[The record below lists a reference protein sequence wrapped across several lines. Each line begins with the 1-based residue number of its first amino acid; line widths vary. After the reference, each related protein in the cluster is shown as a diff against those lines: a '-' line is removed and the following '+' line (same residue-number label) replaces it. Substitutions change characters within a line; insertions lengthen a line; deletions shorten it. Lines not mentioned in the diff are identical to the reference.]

1 MTTNTR
7 LIAAVGKHNAKPRTS
22 PPPEPLPA
30 GEVAEMVCAYRRG
43 ESLTA
48 LARCYHRDLT
58 RVRRALEGAGVTLRT
73 RQQQR
78 ARNMAERQDAT
89 RCRACGIILVRA
101 GCRSYEGA
109 CADCWRE
116 ALKRARAWHCGIR
129 EAMER
134 WIEEGRR
141 VESGEAEL
149 GEWCGNIKRRAA

>member
-1 MTTNTR
+1 MTNTR
-7 LIAAVGKHNAKPRTS
+7 LIAAVAQHNAKPRTS

-48 LARCYHRDLT
+48 LARRYHRDPA
-58 RVRRALEGAGVTLRT
+58 RVRRALETAGVTLRT

-89 RCRACGIILVRA
+89 RCRACGIILARA
-101 GCRSYEGA
+101 GCGVYEGA

>member
-1 MTTNTR
+1 
-7 LIAAVGKHNAKPRTS
+7 
-22 PPPEPLPA
+22 
-30 GEVAEMVCAYRRG
+30 MVCAYRRG

-48 LARCYHRDLT
+48 LARRYHHDLT
-58 RVRRALEGAGVTLRT
+58 RVRRALEAAGVTLRT
-73 RQQQR
+73 RHQQL
-78 ARNMAERQDAT
+78 ARNMAERQDTT
-89 RCRACGIILVRA
+89 RCRACGIILALA

-116 ALKRARAWHCGIR
+116 ALKRARVWHCGIR

-141 VESGEAEL
+141 IESGEAEL

>member
-1 MTTNTR
+1 MTNTR
-7 LIAAVGKHNAKPRTS
+7 LIAAVRKHNAKPRTS

-48 LARCYHRDLT
+48 LARRYHHDLT

-73 RQQQR
+73 REQQR

-89 RCRACGIILVRA
+89 RCRACGIILARA
-101 GCRSYEGA
+101 GCRSYDGA
-109 CADCWRE
+109 CADCWWE
-116 ALKRARAWHCGIR
+116 ALKRARAWRCGMR

-141 VESGEAEL
+141 VEAGEAEL